1 MSRASLPSIAARLVP
16 LFSAF
21 ALAFLACAAVYALW
35 ARFEQLV
42 VPPDWDRHAA
52 GVTYSGY
59 RPGQGPAQKIY
70 PSMAEVDED
79 MALLAGHTR
88 RIRTY
93 SSTEGPD
100 VAAVAAA
107 HGLEV
112 MAGAWLSPDKANNE
126 REIQGLLRQA
136 RENANVTRLIV
147 GNEVLLREELSE
159 AEVIAALERVRKAT
173 RKPVSI
179 ADTWGVWLQ
188 HPSVAAHVDFI
199 AIHILPYWEG
209 VAIEDAAAYT
219 LEHLKR
225 LKAAFPGKPIVIT
238 ETGWP
243 SRGDVQT
250 DAHPTPQNQARYL
263 REFIPQAR
271 ALGIDYYVI
280 EAFDGQW
287 KRDEEGRPGPYWGLF
302 DAYRQWKIPS
312 RGPLWADQDWQDRAR
327 PALGVALVLG
337 TLLAWKFARWHWWAR
352 MLAALAAAGAASFV
366 AWRAMA
372 YAGHYA
378 PLQSG
383 LMDLLLDGLLVVSL
397 LVLAVQLFE
406 ALDVLGTP
414 RWRRSFTARRWA
426 DGEPLPMVSLHLAI
440 ANEPPEMV
448 IATLESLERLDWP
461 ALEVLVVDNNTRDER
476 LWWPVQAWVAARPD
490 RFRFWSLPVCEG
502 FKAGALNFALAQ
514 MNPRA
519 EVLGVIDAD
528 YQVKRNWLRDLM
540 GHFRSATVAVVQAP
554 QAHRDFEADR
564 LARSANWEFEG
575 FFRAGMHHRN
585 ERNAII
591 QHGTMCL
598 VRAAALREAGGWGQW
613 TICEDTELGL
623 RLLTHGWE
631 LRYVDQVYGRGLT
644 PESFASLRSQ
654 RRRWALGAMQILK
667 GHAGALL
674 GKSPLTLAQRYHFIA
689 GWLPWLQEAL
699 QVAVMLMS
707 LAWTLGMLL
716 WPRYVEPPIPGTLGL
731 MLATV
736 LARAAIGATV
746 YATKVRCTWRESV
759 EAAIASMALNYAV
772 ASGVWAGLLG
782 RRARFVV
789 TAKAGAGKRRR
800 ALPPEAIWALGLMSA
815 AVATLVQ
822 NGIAAPAPLCWAI
835 AQLVMALPHCAALWL
850 SLAPRGGRPTPLPG
864 QTVEAGGAGVV
875 ADGEAAARA

>member
-1 MSRASLPSIAARLVP
+1 MLRALLSSIAARLAP
-16 LFSAF
+16 LLSAF
-21 ALAFLACAAVYALW
+21 ILAAIACAGVYGLW
-35 ARFEQLV
+35 ARIEQSV
-42 VPPDWDRHAA
+42 VPPDWDRQAA

-70 PSMAEVDED
+70 PTRAEVDED

-100 VAAVAAA
+100 VAAVAAT

-112 MAGAWLSPDKANNE
+112 MAGAWLSPDPAKNE

-136 RENANVTRLIV
+136 REHANVTRLIV
-147 GNEVLLREELSE
+147 GNEVLLREDLPE
-159 AEVIAALERVRKAT
+159 AEIIRALDRVRKAT
-173 RKPVSI
+173 RKPVST
-179 ADTWGVWLQ
+179 ADTWHMWLQ
-188 HPSVAAHVDFI
+188 HPALAAHVDFI

-209 VAIEDAAAYT
+209 VAVEDAATYT

-225 LKAAFPGKPIVIT
+225 LKAAYPNKPIVIT

-243 SRGDVQT
+243 SHGDVQT
-250 DAHPTPQNQARYL
+250 DAYPTPQNQARYL

-271 ALGIDYYVI
+271 AMGIDYYVI

-302 DAYRQWKIPS
+302 DAFRQWKIPS
-312 RGPLWADQDWQDRAR
+312 QGPLWADQNWQERAL
-327 PALGVALVLG
+327 PALGAALVLG

-352 MLAALAAAGAASFV
+352 LLSAVAAAGAASFV

-372 YAGHYA
+372 YAGQYA
-378 PLQSG
+378 PLQSA
-383 LMDLLLDGLLVVSL
+383 LMDLLLNCLLVVSL

-406 ALDVLGTP
+406 ALDVLGTS
-414 RWRRSFTARRWA
+414 RWRRRFSARRWP
-426 DGEPLPMVSLHLAI
+426 ESESLPMVSLHLAI
-440 ANEPPEMV
+440 ANEPPDMV

-476 LWWPVQAWVAARPD
+476 LWWPVRDWIAARPG

-502 FKAGALNFALAQ
+502 YKAGALNFALSQ
-514 MNPRA
+514 MDPRA

-540 GHFRSATVAVVQAP
+540 GHFRDPSVAVVQAP

-598 VRAAALREAGGWGQW
+598 VRASALKEAGGWGQW

-623 RLLTHGWE
+623 RLLTRGWE
-631 LRYVDQVYGRGLT
+631 LRYVDRVYGRGLT
-644 PESFASLRSQ
+644 PESFAALRSQ

-674 GKSPLTLAQRYHFIA
+674 GRSRLTLAQRYHFIA

-699 QVAVMLMS
+699 QVAVMFMS

-736 LARAAIGATV
+736 LARAAIGAAV
-746 YATKVRCTWRESV
+746 YATKVRCTWRESM

-789 TAKAGAGKRRR
+789 TAKAGGGTRRR
-800 ALPPEAIWALGLMSA
+800 GLPPEAVWAAGLVTA
-815 AVATLVQ
+815 AIATLVQ
-822 NGIAAPAPLCWAI
+822 NGVAAPAPLCWAL
-835 AQLVMALPHCAALWL
+835 AQLVMALPHGAALWL
-850 SLAPRGGRPTPLPG
+850 SLAPRGGRATPLSG
-864 QTVEAGGAGVV
+864 QSVDEADQMVAG
-875 ADGEAAARA
+875 GEAAARA

>member
-1 MSRASLPSIAARLVP
+1 MSRASPSSVLAHLAP
-16 LFSAF
+16 LLSAF
-21 ALAFLACAAVYALW
+21 ALAFLACAGVYGLW
-35 ARFEQLV
+35 AGLEGLV

-59 RPGQGPAQKIY
+59 RPGQGPALQRY
-70 PSMAEVDED
+70 PSRAQVEED
-79 MALLAGHTR
+79 MALLAPHTR

-100 VAAVAAA
+100 VAEVAAA
-107 HGLEV
+107 RGLEV
-112 MAGAWLSPDKANNE
+112 MAGAWLSPDAAKNE
-126 REIQGLLRQA
+126 REIRALLRQA
-136 RENANVTRLIV
+136 REHANVTRLIV
-147 GNEVLLREELSE
+147 GNEVLLRDELSE
-159 AEVIAALERVRKAT
+159 GQMAAALDRVRKAT
-173 RKPVSI
+173 RKPVSM
-179 ADTWGVWLQ
+179 ADTWGVWQ
-188 HPSVAAHVDFI
+188 EHPALAAHVDFI

-209 VAIEDAAAYT
+209 VAVEEAATYTIER
-219 LEHLKR
+219 LKR
-225 LKAAFPGKPIVIT
+225 LQAAFPGKPIVIT

-243 SRGDVQT
+243 SHGDVQT

-271 ALGIDYYVI
+271 AMGIDYYLI

-312 RGPLWADQDWQDRAR
+312 QGPLWADQDWQDRAR
-327 PALGVALVLG
+327 PALALALVLG
-337 TLLAWKFARWHWWAR
+337 ALLAWKFARWNWWAR
-352 MLAALAAAGAASFV
+352 LAAALAVAAGASFV

-378 PLQSG
+378 PLQST
-383 LMDLLLDGLLVVSL
+383 LMDGLLDILLALSL

-414 RWRRSFTARRWA
+414 RWRRRYTARPWPEDEA
-426 DGEPLPMVSLHLAI
+426 LPLVSLHLAI

-476 LWWPVQAWVAARPD
+476 LWRPVAAWVAARPG

-502 FKAGALNFALAQ
+502 YKAGALNFALAQ
-514 MNPRA
+514 MDPRA

-528 YQVKRNWLRDLM
+528 YQVKRDWLRETM
-540 GHFRSATVAVVQAP
+540 GHFRDATVAVVQAP
-554 QAHRDFEADR
+554 QAHRDFESDR

-598 VRAAALREAGGWGQW
+598 VRASALREAGGWGQW

-623 RLLTHGWE
+623 RLLARGWE
-631 LRYVDQVYGRGLT
+631 LRYVDRVYGRGLT
-644 PESFASLRSQ
+644 PESFAALRSQ

-667 GHAGALL
+667 GHARALL
-674 GKSPLTLAQRYHFIA
+674 GRSRLSLAQRYHFIA

-699 QVAVMLMS
+699 QVAVMFMS

-716 WPRYVEPPIPGTLGL
+716 WPRYVEPPIPGTLAL

-746 YATKVRCTWRESV
+746 YATKVRCTWRESL

-789 TAKAGAGKRRR
+789 TAKAGSGRRRR
-800 ALPPEAIWALGLMSA
+800 ALPPEAIWAAGLVTA
-815 AVATLVQ
+815 AIATLVQ
-822 NGIAAPAPLCWAI
+822 NGMAGPAPLCWAL

-850 SLAPRGGRPTPLPG
+850 SLAPRGGRPTPSPG
-864 QTVEAGGAGVV
+864 QAVEAGGVV
-875 ADGEAAARA
+875 APASLSS